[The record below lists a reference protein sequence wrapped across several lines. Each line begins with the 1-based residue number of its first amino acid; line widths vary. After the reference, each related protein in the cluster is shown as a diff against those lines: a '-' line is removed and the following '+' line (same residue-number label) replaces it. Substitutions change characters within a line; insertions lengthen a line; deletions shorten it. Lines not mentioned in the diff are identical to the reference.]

1 MNETIFKYGKE
12 IIAKLKEFNFAAYFV
27 GGCVRDLLLNRPID
41 DVDIVTEASPEQ
53 LMEIF
58 PKTIPLGIEHGTV
71 IVRHRNYSFE
81 ITTFR
86 SANETLD
93 GPIKISDDILKEKLR
108 NDLKLRDFTINAIAM
123 TNDGTIIDP
132 FNGRKA
138 INERVIKG
146 VHDDYQRLIEDPL
159 RILRA
164 YRFVS
169 ELGFTI
175 DSQTFHQMKIVNQH
189 LTNIAIERMNQE
201 FTKLL
206 KGKHVKKAFQYIID
220 GKTLNYLPTLKN
232 HQSVFVQ
239 LQNNIQ
245 PLGSL
250 SEFLA
255 LVNYLDENLTIQS
268 FAKTWKC
275 SRKIVQEA
283 RILYNAL
290 CEYKRNGFSRWLV
303 YQLGKKR
310 LTTFLKLNH
319 ILYNEQTITYN
330 DLIAIYDSLPIYSEK
345 DIVISGLEL
354 KKLFSDK
361 KPGQWIKETLHTIEK
376 EIVNGRLKNDFTQI
390 KEWVLCH
397 PPDVD

>member
-1 MNETIFKYGKE
+1 MVVIMNETIFKYGKE

-71 IVRHRNYSFE
+71 IVRHRHYSFE

-93 GPIKISDDILKEKLR
+93 GRIKISDDILKEKLR

-268 FAKTWKC
+268 LD
-275 SRKIVQEA
+275 RKSV
-283 RILYNAL
+283 
-290 CEYKRNGFSRWLV
+290 V
-303 YQLGKKR
+303 
-310 LTTFLKLNH
+310 
-319 ILYNEQTITYN
+319 
-330 DLIAIYDSLPIYSEK
+330 
-345 DIVISGLEL
+345 
-354 KKLFSDK
+354 
-361 KPGQWIKETLHTIEK
+361 
-376 EIVNGRLKNDFTQI
+376 
-390 KEWVLCH
+390 
-397 PPDVD
+397 